1 MTSYY
6 VEPCRRW
13 MGRVNR
19 PSVLYLTNYKSSPS
33 HETMNSSSV
42 GKSSLQVLQ
51 GVSPPSLLSATRISA
66 GEFEWAHPNQTKC
79 IYASRDNVL
88 LADMASIL
96 ASCPINPEVA
106 HIFYD
111 S

>member
-1 MTSYY
+1 
-6 VEPCRRW
+6 

-96 ASCPINPEVA
+96 ASCLLTLKLPIFFTTPSA
-106 HIFYD
+106 L
-111 S
+111 